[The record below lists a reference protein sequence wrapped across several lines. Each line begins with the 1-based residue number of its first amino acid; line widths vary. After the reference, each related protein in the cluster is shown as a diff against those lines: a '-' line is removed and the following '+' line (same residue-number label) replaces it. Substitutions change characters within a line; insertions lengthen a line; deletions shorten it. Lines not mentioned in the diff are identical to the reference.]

1 MSKEKKSDSD
11 LVSALIKRLSPDF
24 ADIVG
29 YLRQV
34 ILSADQQISEQVKWN
49 SPAFYY
55 NGEMKPFEAREY
67 KRDLAVINVRK
78 ENVLIVFPTGA
89 KVEDTTGLL
98 QGNYTDGRRLAIFT
112 DLEDAQKKAE
122 DLQKVIRQWLSL
134 VEK

>member
-24 ADIVG
+24 ADIVS

-55 NGEMKPFEAREY
+55 NGEMKPFEDREY

-78 ENVLIVFPTGA
+78 ENVLMVFPTGA

>member
-11 LVSALIKRLSPDF
+11 LVSDLIKGLSPDF
-24 ADIVG
+24 AETVA

-34 ILSADQQISEQVKWN
+34 ILSTDQQISEQVKWN

-55 NGEMKPFEAREY
+55 NGEMKSFDAKEY

-89 KVEDTTGLL
+89 KIADTTGILE
-98 QGNYTDGRRLAIFT
+98 GNYTDGRRLASFT
-112 DLEDAQKKAE
+112 DLENAKKKSE

>member
-11 LVSALIKRLSPDF
+11 LVSDLIKGLSPDF
-24 ADIVG
+24 AETVV

-34 ILSADQQISEQVKWN
+34 ILSTDQQISEQVKWN

-55 NGEMKPFEAREY
+55 NGEMKSFDAKEY

-89 KVEDTTGLL
+89 KIADTTGILE
-98 QGNYTDGRRLAIFT
+98 GNYTDGRRLASFT
-112 DLEDAQKKAE
+112 DLGNAKKKSE